1 MAARQSA
8 FALKGAALDA
18 REAGAR
24 LGARYVLE
32 GSVRRAGERVRITA
46 QLVDAATG
54 GHLWAER
61 YDRVLTDVF
70 AVQDE
75 IARSIVAA
83 LKVRLLPARRRRSA
97 SRRPATWRPTSY
109 TCAAGS
115 CFYRR
120 TEHSYEL
127 ARRLFA
133 QAAALDPGFARA
145 HAGVAE
151 CDASLYLHYG
161 GRLPVEDTLARPY
174 GASGGWIG

>member
-1 MAARQSA
+1 M
-8 FALKGAALDA
+8 
-18 REAGAR
+18 REAGTR

-32 GSVRRAGERVRITA
+32 GSVRRAGERVRVTA

-83 LKVRLLPARRRRSA
+83 LRVMLLPGEEQAIRK
-97 SRRPATWRPTSY
+97 PPTGDMDAY
-109 TCAAGS
+109 QLYLRGRQL
-115 CFYRR
+115 FYQR
-120 TEHSYEL
+120 TEHSYGL

-133 QAAALDPGFARA
+133 QAVEFDPRFARA
-145 HAGVAE
+145 HTGIAE
-151 CDASLYLHYG
+151 CDTHLYLHYG
-161 GRLPVEDTLARPY
+161 IHLSVEDTLARVDAALTLEP
-174 GASGGWIG
+174 AA